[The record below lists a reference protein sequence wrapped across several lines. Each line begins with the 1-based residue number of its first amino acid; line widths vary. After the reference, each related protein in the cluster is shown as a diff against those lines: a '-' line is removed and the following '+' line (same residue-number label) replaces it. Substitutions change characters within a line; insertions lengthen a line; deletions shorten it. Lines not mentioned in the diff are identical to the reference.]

1 LYNSCDHCNV
11 KSYLKRLEVNSLLTD
26 ETLNDEMEKSNDN
39 EEEYEIPE
47 DERISLEFINSIKN
61 W

>member
-1 LYNSCDHCNV
+1 
-11 KSYLKRLEVNSLLTD
+11 
-26 ETLNDEMEKSNDN
+26 MEKSNDNDN

-47 DERISLEFINSIKN
+47 DERISLEFRNALNSIKN